1 MKFTL
6 VFSSPE
12 SSDLSVG
19 GLFIPCFGWQI
30 KGQNHFPHRD
40 YPHYR
45 TGDFQFLINLL
56 WNNKSHLDFPKKI
69 LLIIHSNGHGTVS
82 DVESLKADAQ
92 SLGYEIRDVN
102 FWT

>member
-6 VFSSPE
+6 VFSSSE

-30 KGQNHFPHRD
+30 KGRNHIPHSD

-45 TGDFQFLINLL
+45 TGDFQFLISLL
-56 WNNKSHLDFPKKI
+56 TKHETDLELPKK
-69 LLIIHSNGHGTVS
+69 LVLVIHPNGHGTA
-82 DVESLKADAQ
+82 ADMERLRDEAQ
-92 SLGYEIRDVN
+92 SLGYEIIEVK
-102 FWT
+102 F

>member
-6 VFSSPE
+6 VFPSHE

-30 KGQNHFPHRD
+30 KGRNHFPHPD

-45 TGDFQFLINLL
+45 TGDFQFLINRLKKHEPDL
-56 WNNKSHLDFPKKI
+56 ELPKK
-69 LLIIHSNGHGTVS
+69 LVLVIHPNGHGTAADMERLRD
-82 DVESLKADAQ
+82 DVQ
-92 SLGYEIRDVN
+92 SLGYKIIEAK
-102 FWT
+102 F